1 MEHPLRILLWV
12 GVVSERAGVINIGL
26 EGVMTA
32 SAFAAVA
39 GAYIS
44 GSPWIG
50 VLFAILIGIA
60 ISAVHAVV
68 CITCGGNQSVSSMAL
83 ILLATGF
90 SGIATKAIFGQQ
102 GTTAQVKNMSSFP
115 LLEKIPVVGG
125 VLSTLS
131 PLVYI
136 SVIVLLIL
144 IFDFQKNNLWIAYYD
159 GRRTSESSRDS
170 RNFSK

>member
-1 MEHPLRILLWV
+1 MTVLLFIYYFHLKKWTSIAYTAMG

-68 CITCGGNQSVSSMAL
+68 CITCGGNQSVKLHGLDSPGYWFQWNCYKSNFRAAGNYSAGEKYVQFSTFGENSSGRRCTFHAF
-83 ILLATGF
+83 TF
-90 SGIATKAIFGQQ
+90 GI
-102 GTTAQVKNMSSFP
+102 
-115 LLEKIPVVGG
+115 
-125 VLSTLS
+125 
-131 PLVYI
+131 YI
-136 SVIVLLIL
+136 SYCIADIVFVFKKQPLDCIL
-144 IFDFQKNNLWIAYYD
+144 
-159 GRRTSESSRDS
+159 RM
-170 RNFSK
+170 